1 MITLKELINQV
12 HNLFDV
18 FHKDDQEARKGKSF
32 SKRTDYLPAVFE
44 AKSGEPVR
52 LEIGQRRHIA
62 DLLAIETKSYNGK
75 TPWGFAALENDV
87 VRNEN
92 SLYLVVYHR
101 VDPIAFLG
109 ARREISDI
117 HITNLA
123 VIPEWQGQG
132 IGSLLL
138 ELLEEVGRL
147 ENVASMSLEVRI
159 SNERA
164 KALYRKM
171 GFAALRVKKNYY
183 HGDGEDALDMHK
195 QIAAR
200 PTLVESPQ
208 EKP

>member
-1 MITLKELINQV
+1 MKELINQV

-18 FHKDDQEARKGKSF
+18 FHKDENEEARKGKSF
-32 SKRTDYLPAVFE
+32 SKRTDYLPAVYE
-44 AKSGEPVR
+44 AKNGEPVR

-75 TPWGFAALENDV
+75 TPWGFAALENDM
-87 VRNEN
+87 VRNEH

-101 VDPIAFLG
+101 VEPIAFLG
-109 ARREISDI
+109 ARREVSDI

-132 IGSLLL
+132 IGRLLL
-138 ELLEEVGRL
+138 ELLEQVARL
-147 ENVASMSLEVRI
+147 ENVASLSLEVRV

-164 KALYRKM
+164 KTLYRKM
-171 GFAALRVKKNYY
+171 GFEALRIKKNYY

-195 QIAAR
+195 SVAGR
-200 PTLVESPQ
+200 PHLVDPPM
-208 EKP
+208 EKH